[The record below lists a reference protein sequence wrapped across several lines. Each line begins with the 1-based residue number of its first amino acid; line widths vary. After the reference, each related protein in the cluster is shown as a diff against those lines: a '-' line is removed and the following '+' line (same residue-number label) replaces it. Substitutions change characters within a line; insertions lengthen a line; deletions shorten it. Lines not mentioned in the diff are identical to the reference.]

1 MKLIIDIPKDFEE
14 HFNQDKFKDSI
25 GRIAADV
32 ISQVY
37 GEDYSISGNYE
48 IELLDMLSE
57 AFEKAESIH
66 STCTLEGTPIYKM
79 NCDDIWNEAYDKR
92 DGVKSTRAIDAP
104 ALEAKWTY
112 LHGDRNGDGDI
123 IGIGEC
129 SNCHQPCECEYYC
142 PNCGAKLMWNKLR
155 WKD

>member
-1 MKLIIDIPKDFEE
+1 MKIMIDIPKEFEE

-25 GRIAADV
+25 TRITADV

-37 GEDYSISGNYE
+37 SISGDYE

-66 STCTLEGTPIYKM
+66 STCVLEGKPIY
-79 NCDDIWNEAYDKR
+79 N
-92 DGVKSTRAIDAP
+92 DAP

>member
-1 MKLIIDIPKDFEE
+1 MKILIDIPEEFEE

-37 GEDYSISGNYE
+37 EENSISGNYE

-57 AFEKAESIH
+57 AFEKAEAIH
-66 STCTLEGTPIYKM
+66 STCILEGTPIYKM

-92 DGVKSTRAIDAP
+92 DEVK
-104 ALEAKWTY
+104 
-112 LHGDRNGDGDI
+112 
-123 IGIGEC
+123 
-129 SNCHQPCECEYYC
+129 
-142 PNCGAKLMWNKLR
+142 
-155 WKD
+155 

>member
-1 MKLIIDIPKDFEE
+1 MKIMIDIPKDFEE

-57 AFEKAESIH
+57 AFEKAERIH
-66 STCTLEGTPIYKM
+66 STCILEGKPIY
-79 NCDDIWNEAYDKR
+79 N
-92 DGVKSTRAIDAP
+92 DAP

-142 PNCGAKLMWNKLR
+142 PNCGAKLMRNKLR

>member
-1 MKLIIDIPKDFEE
+1 MKLIIDIPQEFEE
-14 HFNQDKFKDSI
+14 HFNQDRFKDSM

-37 GEDYSISGNYE
+37 SDDSISGNYE

-66 STCTLEGTPIYKM
+66 STCTLEGTPIYEM

-92 DGVKSTRAIDAP
+92 DGKKSIRVIDAP
-104 ALEAKWTY
+104 AQEAKWIPVPQTNITKDY
-112 LHGDRNGDGDI
+112 K
-123 IGIGEC
+123 C
-129 SNCHQPCECEYYC
+129 SNCQGLVTLAHYSKKCYYNYC
-142 PNCGAKLMWNKLR
+142 PICGAKLR
-155 WKD
+155 